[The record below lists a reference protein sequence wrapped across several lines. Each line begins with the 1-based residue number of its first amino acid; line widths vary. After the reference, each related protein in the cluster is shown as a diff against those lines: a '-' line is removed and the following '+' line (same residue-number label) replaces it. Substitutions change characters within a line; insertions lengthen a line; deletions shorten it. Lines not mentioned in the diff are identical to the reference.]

1 MIKRLYAV
9 NKLAYLG
16 LLGFLSIPL
25 ALYTKDPK
33 WFGLTGFFGLLGYF
47 KEIPEKSEY
56 YSSKN
61 L

>member
-1 MIKRLYAV
+1 MIKRFHAV

-16 LLGFLSIPL
+16 LLGFLSVPL

-47 KEIPEKSEY
+47 RQTATKE
-56 YSSKN
+56 
-61 L
+61 